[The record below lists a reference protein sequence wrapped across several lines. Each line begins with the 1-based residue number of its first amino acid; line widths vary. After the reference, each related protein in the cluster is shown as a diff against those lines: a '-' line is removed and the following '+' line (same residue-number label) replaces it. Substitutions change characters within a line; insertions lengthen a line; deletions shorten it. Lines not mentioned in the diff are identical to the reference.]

1 MKKTLI
7 LGAIL
12 FSLSANAQSVYSNS
26 EGHESYPPSSK
37 SKIIDT
43 TIQITFTLNEYKAVM
58 NAIDSNIDSK
68 KISKEI
74 LEFIAK
80 NAQLI
85 ADKPKNIK

>member
-1 MKKTLI
+1 MKKTII

-12 FSLSANAQSVYSNS
+12 FSLSSNAQQK
-26 EGHESYPPSSK
+26 E

-43 TIQITFTLNEYKAVM
+43 TIEIKFTLNEYKAVM

-68 KISKEI
+68 KISKDI

-80 NAQLI
+80 NAQMV